1 MEKAVKKNNN
11 LPNLEKALHMVG
23 SYYVEEVKT
32 QLKADG
38 TDATGKL
45 SKSIGYKLIDGSI
58 DIVNT
63 MYGKAI
69 DEGSRPSSMGSN
81 LVSKAYIDNIIK
93 WASAK
98 GIRPR
103 SGSMRKMANAIARSI
118 KKRGIIKRFN
128 YSGSNIFDR
137 VYKRLEDRIGEDITA
152 GYAQDIKNK
161 LNKL

>member
-1 MEKAVKKNNN
+1 MDKAVKKDKKMSN
-11 LPNLEKALHMVG
+11 LDKALHMVG
-23 SYYVEEVKT
+23 SYYVEEVRT

-38 TDATGKL
+38 THATGKL
-45 SKSIGYKLIDGSI
+45 SKSIAYELVNGSI

-69 DEGSRPSSMGSN
+69 DEGSRPASQGWN
-81 LVSKAYIDNIIK
+81 KVSEDYIDDIIA

-118 KKRGIIKRFN
+118 KKKGIIKEFG

-137 VYKRLEDRIGEDITA
+137 VYKKLEQRIGKDITA
-152 GYAQDIKNK
+152 GYAKDIKNK

>member
-1 MEKAVKKNNN
+1 MAVNNN

-23 SYYVEEVKT
+23 SYYVEEAKT
-32 QLKADG
+32 QLKIDG
-38 TDATGKL
+38 TDATGRL
-45 SKSIGYKLIDGSI
+45 SKSIGYRLIDGSI

-63 MYGKAI
+63 IHGKAI
-69 DEGSRPSSMGSN
+69 DEGSNPSSMGSDK
-81 LVSKAYIDNIIK
+81 VSASYISNIME

-137 VYKRLEDRIGEDITA
+137 VYKKLEERIGVDIAA